1 MISIICYTICPIIKR
16 TVCSNK
22 ECSIISSII
31 KQFPNKEKVL
41 KDKFLSTIYDLIECE
56 YLANGLYINDF
67 KKERIY
73 LKTKCITDIEMLD
86 LITKQAYY
94 NKYISEKQTRTIA
107 NYLDK
112 INRYLKGWLKLD
124 YTNA

>member
-1 MISIICYTICPIIKR
+1 MKNEDFNTILYSQKLLD
-16 TVCSNK
+16 
-22 ECSIISSII
+22 IISSII